1 MRRQFSI
8 RVYAIIDSEDS
19 NHIVACR
26 EQLSNI
32 EMIKFPGGGL
42 EWGEGVEDCLRRELK
57 EELGLVFFEAHQLM
71 VYEKAVISIFNP
83 DVTVIPVYYKVNPLQ
98 SLEISNREI
107 IQLLSIPKNENGAS
121 ILTFENDREAF
132 RYYLKRSGL
141 IPIL

>member
-1 MRRQFSI
+1 
-8 RVYAIIDSEDS
+8 
-19 NHIVACR
+19 
-26 EQLSNI
+26 
-32 EMIKFPGGGL
+32 MIKFPGGGL